1 MVIITKKG
9 GDIMLR
15 VFSKRMISIYMIIIL
30 VGFITGYIYYFKTYK
45 SYPKKEAQY
54 AEQNRQKDVLAKKII
69 PNGKLIFET
78 KYLENG
84 EIVKETQ
91 LLNYSLYGKSR
102 DEISRIYNG
111 WDIKSFSDNEIVLY
125 KEKSGLPPGYYIISN
140 IDGFV
145 SLLKSDENGGKE
157 LVEKTDISVDSL
169 SPNNKE
175 RVLKNIIVK
184 DKDEAYQILAN
195 LSS

>member
-1 MVIITKKG
+1 
-9 GDIMLR
+9 MLR
-15 VFSKRMISIYMIIIL
+15 IFSKRMISIYMLIIMA
-30 VGFITGYIYYFKTYK
+30 GFITGYIYYFKTNK
-45 SYPKKEAQY
+45 SYPKNEPLY
-54 AEQNRQKDVLAKKII
+54 TEQNRQKDVLAKKIT

-111 WDIKSFSDNEIVLY
+111 WDIKTFSDNEIVLY

-145 SLLKSDENGGKE
+145 SLLKSDGNGGKE
-157 LVEKTDISVDSL
+157 LVEKTDILVDSL
-169 SPNNKE
+169 SPSNKE